1 MDVTGG
7 GGWGPIVTT
16 TLVGSGHDPRTT
28 IGSVNFA
35 EFFLTLSTAI
45 AFFTI
50 LDSTV
55 WLMVAGLAI
64 GGLFAAPFAALI
76 TRHLKTKTLLILIG
90 TLITLVSI
98 YNISKMF

>member
-1 MDVTGG
+1 
-7 GGWGPIVTT
+7 
-16 TLVGSGHDPRTT
+16 LVGAGHDPRTT

-35 EFFLTLSTAI
+35 EFFLTVTVAA

-55 WLMVAGLAI
+55 WIFVAGLAL

-76 TRHLKTKTLLILIG
+76 TRHLKTRTLLMLVGSLIS
-90 TLITLVSI
+90 LVSLV
-98 YNISKMF
+98 NLAKWMF